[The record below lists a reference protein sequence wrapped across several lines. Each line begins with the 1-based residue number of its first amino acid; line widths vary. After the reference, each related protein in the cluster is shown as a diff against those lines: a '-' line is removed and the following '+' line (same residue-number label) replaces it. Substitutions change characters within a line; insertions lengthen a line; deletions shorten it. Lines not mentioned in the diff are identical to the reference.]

1 MSSKK
6 NLMKSGKAAAFL
18 GVPQRTFNFWVKA
31 GKLCPDF
38 VSEKGYRFFTKENL
52 ARFVAKAG
60 KKDSKPGNET
70 VQSWQCEPVVS
81 KKRAMVSLPGLPV
94 YHFGAVT
101 KLMKKL
107 QVVPIGQGFKTA
119 FDRTGNLYTFARLD
133 YADEKVSFS
142 GRFDVADE
150 LILNA
155 LYSITRNAAAD
166 SDGSYPVGAKPM
178 FSSRRIL
185 QHIFGNVADHFQDEI
200 VAFVEK
206 RLERLSWMK
215 LTFDLRDNLGNSKAI
230 TVRGEKYRPVALR
243 ENLLDMS
250 VVDFENETRER
261 KFPVYKL
268 NRKSP
273 IFMYAE
279 KLNQITSWSAHY
291 MAVPCRKTIQN
302 ALIANYF
309 LTKFSLIKNKNNHYL
324 NTGILFETF
333 FKDLGLDVTTRKKKK
348 VIRDTVSVMFDYW
361 QKVGLISSY
370 GFVKVGQKFHKIVFK
385 VNLVGAE
392 KC

>member
-1 MSSKK
+1 MSGDKFYSTTE
-6 NLMKSGKAAAFL
+6 AAKFL
-18 GVPQRTFNFWVKA
+18 KISVRTLQRRRKA
-31 GKLCPDF
+31 GKLIPERLGSNNAVFYSESQLKDF
-38 VSEKGYRFFTKENL
+38 RNMAS
-52 ARFVAKAG
+52 
-60 KKDSKPGNET
+60 DDI
-70 VQSWQCEPVVS
+70 
-81 KKRAMVSLPGLPV
+81 LPV
-94 YHFGAVT
+94 SVVQGRTCSLNGDKAESKSIFGLVSSILPVQYFTGVT

-107 QVVPIGQGFKTA
+107 QVVPIGQEFRTA
-119 FDRTGNLYTFARLD
+119 FDKARTLYTFARLE
-133 YADEKVSFS
+133 YADERVSFS
-142 GRFDVADE
+142 HKFDAMDE

-166 SDGSYPVGAKPM
+166 RDGSYPVGEKPT

-200 VAFVEK
+200 VEFVER

-230 TVRGEKYRPVALR
+230 TVRGEKYRPAALR
-243 ENLLDMS
+243 ENLLDVS
-250 VVDFENETRER
+250 IVDFENETRER

-279 KLNQITSWSAHY
+279 NLNQITSWSAHY

-309 LTKFSLIKNKNNHYL
+309 LTKFSLIKNKSNHYL

-333 FKDLGLDVTTRKKKK
+333 FEDLGLDVTTRKKKK
-348 VIRDTVSVMFDYW
+348 ILRDTVGVMFNYW
-361 QKVGLISSY
+361 QKVGLISSW
-370 GFVKVGQKFHKIVFK
+370 GFVKMGQAFHKIVFK
-385 VNLVGAE
+385 VNLSPL
-392 KC
+392 